1 MPQAT
6 AVSGG
11 CPLLMEAQ
19 ISLRFYF
26 HVALGHGVT
35 CDLLHRNGEQV
46 GFGAVHLLRRVK
58 DVCWEGLQPH
68 GLQSQYWWRKRKKRT
83 VSLWLLGS
91 WIVRVRRS

>member
-1 MPQAT
+1 MPQAA
-6 AVSGG
+6 AVSRG
-11 CPLLMEAQ
+11 CPLLMQAH

-58 DVCWEGLQPH
+58 DVLGMASATWVAVTVLVGGKKEED
-68 GLQSQYWWRKRKKRT
+68 SFIVAFRKLDR
-83 VSLWLLGS
+83 
-91 WIVRVRRS
+91 